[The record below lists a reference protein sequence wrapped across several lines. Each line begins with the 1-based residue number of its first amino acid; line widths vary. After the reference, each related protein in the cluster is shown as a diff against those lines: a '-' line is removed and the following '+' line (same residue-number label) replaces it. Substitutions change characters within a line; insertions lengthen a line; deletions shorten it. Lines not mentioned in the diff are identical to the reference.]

1 VSWLD
6 ELEDASSDE
15 RDGPQPAEESK
26 DPVSEASSSVAHA
39 AEATGAAVDDVIE
52 VRGLRVFGTHGVLD
66 AERHTLQP
74 FEIDLR
80 MVVDMARAATS
91 DALADT
97 ADYAAAIDAA
107 AAVIT
112 GPTHVLLESLA
123 DDIAQAILRDR
134 RVKAVTVALRKM
146 RPPVAHDLESAG
158 VRLTRRRP

>member
-1 VSWLD
+1 MSWLD
-6 ELEDASSDE
+6 ELEDASSD
-15 RDGPQPAEESK
+15 DGEAPPSSEESQESAPEAAPSA
-26 DPVSEASSSVAHA
+26 PVA
-39 AEATGAAVDDVIE
+39 GAASGSTGEDFIE

-66 AERHTLQP
+66 AERHSLQP

-80 MVVDMARAATS
+80 MVVDLAQSAAS
-91 DALADT
+91 DALFDT

-123 DDIAQAILRDR
+123 QDIAKAILRDR
-134 RVKAVTVALRKM
+134 KVKAVTVALRKM
-146 RPPVAHDLESAG
+146 RPPVSHDLESAG